1 MNNTLTTPATTPA
14 GLYGTTFKVYQS
26 RANSRAGIAIA
37 YWETE
42 AGATLLFQ
50 DGGQAEFSRDELAR
64 HATPGPRLALS
75 YGTSDKLMSDYCQ
88 CIARAE
94 RPYFKQ
100 LFRRVEKALN

>member
-1 MNNTLTTPATTPA
+1 MKNPTTTPA

-26 RANSRAGIAIA
+26 RSNSRAGIAIA
-37 YWETE
+37 YKETE
-42 AGATLLFQ
+42 AGAVLLFQ
-50 DGGQAEFSRDELAR
+50 DGSEAEFSRDELAR
-64 HATPGPRLALS
+64 HATPGSRIALS

-88 CIARAE
+88 CIDRTE